1 MVIVAGLFIEVS
13 VVAHDKVTVAS
24 ATVVDCVTYPKCYAM
39 DTADERCE
47 TLSKNISL
55 ATIFK

>member
-1 MVIVAGLFIEVS
+1 MVMLAGLSIEVS
-13 VVAHDKVTVAS
+13 AVTNSKVAVAS
-24 ATVVDCVTYPKCYAM
+24 APDVDLVTYPKCFAM